1 MLLSLQE
8 SVFSR
13 AQTLENWWSRQAP
26 LRMVETLADASKFP
40 AQDMD
45 DDDKSKSS
53 AQDMDDDDKSKS
65 PAQDMDDDD
74 VEDFS
79 PIRGDESPP
88 HLRAKNAF
96 FASLSRQSVQEGL
109 PAVCTSDPASSS
121 ASFDVRQFLV
131 DEEKEIQEIIAA
143 SVPVFSER
151 QCGYKFGGCPKHLTL
166 SLQPHVP
173 KSGCQRGQLLLRCSN
188 FWKRGSDDKPLCWFQ
203 FPFPMKLWSHLPK
216 PIQEQFVDL
225 ENSLQR
231 NAVKT

>member
-26 LRMVETLADASKFP
+26 LRMVETLADGSKFL

-45 DDDKSKSS
+45 DDDKSKSP

-88 HLRAKNAF
+88 HLQAKNAF

-109 PAVCTSDPASSS
+109 PVCLTSLSMGEQNFLRARLPCAS
-121 ASFDVRQFLV
+121 AS
-131 DEEKEIQEIIAA
+131 KAA
-143 SVPVFSER
+143 S
-151 QCGYKFGGCPKHLTL
+151 CL
-166 SLQPHVP
+166 
-173 KSGCQRGQLLLRCSN
+173 
-188 FWKRGSDDKPLCWFQ
+188 
-203 FPFPMKLWSHLPK
+203 FPM
-216 PIQEQFVDL
+216 IYCV
-225 ENSLQR
+225 R
-231 NAVKT
+231 NQHVK

>member
-40 AQDMD
+40 AQDKD
-45 DDDKSKSS
+45 DDDVSKSP
-53 AQDMDDDDKSKS
+53 AQDMDDDDVSKS

-96 FASLSRQSVQEGL
+96 FASLSRQSVPEGL
-109 PAVCTSDPASSS
+109 PASSSSDPASSS

-131 DEEKEIQEIIAA
+131 DDVTLLEKDE
-143 SVPVFSER
+143 
-151 QCGYKFGGCPKHLTL
+151 
-166 SLQPHVP
+166 SLISPN
-173 KSGCQRGQLLLRCSN
+173 KNL
-188 FWKRGSDDKPLCWFQ
+188 
-203 FPFPMKLWSHLPK
+203 
-216 PIQEQFVDL
+216 
-225 ENSLQR
+225 
-231 NAVKT
+231 

>member
-13 AQTLENWWSRQAP
+13 ATTLENWWSRQAP
-26 LRMVETLADASKFP
+26 LPLVETLADASKFP

-45 DDDKSKSS
+45 DDDV
-53 AQDMDDDDKSKS
+53 SKS
-65 PAQDMDDDD
+65 PAQDMDDDDD

-96 FASLSRQSVQEGL
+96 FASVSRQSVPEGL

-121 ASFDVRQFLV
+121 ASFDARQFLM

-151 QCGYKFGGCPKHLTL
+151 QRGYKFGGCPKHLTL

>member
-13 AQTLENWWSRQAP
+13 AQTLEHWWSRQAP

-40 AQDMD
+40 
-45 DDDKSKSS
+45 

-109 PAVCTSDPASSS
+109 PVCLASLSMGEQNFLRARLPCAS
-121 ASFDVRQFLV
+121 AS
-131 DEEKEIQEIIAA
+131 KAA
-143 SVPVFSER
+143 S
-151 QCGYKFGGCPKHLTL
+151 CL
-166 SLQPHVP
+166 
-173 KSGCQRGQLLLRCSN
+173 
-188 FWKRGSDDKPLCWFQ
+188 
-203 FPFPMKLWSHLPK
+203 FPM
-216 PIQEQFVDL
+216 IYCI
-225 ENSLQR
+225 R
-231 NAVKT
+231 NQHVK

>member
-1 MLLSLQE
+1 
-8 SVFSR
+8 
-13 AQTLENWWSRQAP
+13 
-26 LRMVETLADASKFP
+26 MVETQADA
-40 AQDMD
+40 
-45 DDDKSKSS
+45 
-53 AQDMDDDDKSKS
+53 SKS

-88 HLRAKNAF
+88 HLQAKTVF
-96 FASLSRQSVQEGL
+96 FASLSRQPVQEGL
-109 PAVCTSDPASSS
+109 PAVCPSDPASSS
-121 ASFDVRQFLV
+121 ASFDVRQFLA
-131 DEEKEIQEIIAA
+131 DEEKEIQEIIAS

-151 QCGYKFGGCPKHLTL
+151 QRGYKFGGCPNHLTL

-173 KSGCQRGQLLLRCSN
+173 KSGRQRGQLLLRRSN
-188 FWKRGSDDKPLCWFQ
+188 FWKRGTDDKPLCWFQ